1 MWSAITRLFVKGKT
15 EESAPRTKDR
25 TCDGVPDTVVHV
37 FDAMDRNAGDD
48 RRKGPAGEQHHDGA
62 ESEHFSDA
70 YDSRQAKQ
78 RASVKWLLSKA
89 YNNRVPENLRDPY
102 YIDNENQEHL
112 KPQIVHALSNAELYC
127 LALANIYSDPNYHN
141 QNHCGIL
148 QALARKGVYLAEPN
162 NTQLTETI
170 LIQNSPL
177 KMSAHMAVIE
187 GLMVLYAKEV
197 VTGDRVVSAIRRFDP
212 QAEVDVPADHEKG
225 LLLWISHASNALIA
239 KIQADE
245 GAGDKTRLP
254 ELPAAKDFQSLCDG
268 VGLAA
273 VVAFYC
279 PGELNWMDIRVSKR
293 PSVADALHNLSL
305 VHAFCNRC
313 LPYSIFHMLPEDVTY
328 MRGCMKQN
336 LVVFL
341 ADMYNVLEIHPAK
354 CVRYPGEER
363 AMQFLDACPR
373 NSHGVAHK
381 RSLPQSIA
389 PIPDLR
395 SNLSV
400 SAPGFT
406 VAKAPSSSSVKKS
419 QSLQQTAEN
428 YSHDDRRAG
437 SEESFVVHRGKGIPT
452 LSSVADEKSITR
464 VDAAGRPSNWEEQ
477 RRSSYAGRRS
487 RRNSVSD
494 DSQLTI
500 ENFGGSQDNLHNFGR
515 NPDKEVGA
523 HIGKRST
530 TEPTLPARSS
540 VQDVYGSGVQHILSD
555 NGYDKEEPPR
565 LRRQTSNSSLDNVA
579 LKQILHSSE
588 NVNSDGDTS
597 KLASFANL
605 SRQSSEKGINLTYT
619 EQERDDSKS
628 NLSNKKLGQTNGNR
642 NGEKKTT
649 FATLPNTTTWQQQS
663 NQQSQ
668 QMEQH
673 SVADENGGNT
683 IMASQLNNIR
693 LKLEEKRRHIE
704 NEKRRMEVVMS
715 KQRQKVGKAA
725 FLQAVTK
732 LYLVGKVKSPSSS
745 TSGGDSPAEIGPPT
759 PVTSGSSGETPTSVS
774 ETTPVTQQPS
784 QEKPQRPFSLKEIS
798 EDVRDVEHKWL
809 EHDGNAPFIETRRTP
824 DIENMDLEQYHQ
836 SISQIYTPFRRMN
849 NSLSEIQ
856 ADIQRLANQQNQIQQ
871 QHLMTQHQQQ
881 IQQQFQQLQSLSQQ
895 HMQNFGMAPIN
906 PLTSKLQDTQQSQ
919 FYLHDQP
926 QLQRRMWG
934 QPPPTQSLA
943 NEMAAV
949 GYQQSMDPR
958 YSTQPTPYQQDMR
971 LYQDTRNWGTHP
983 PQQKGFVLHDTPQE
997 PRYLNGGDHSLCNN
1011 QMSHP
1016 GPTYPS
1022 STSIFNQTPPSSASP
1037 QHRNA
1042 VHRISQLMSE
1052 SPEPKRPTVHHIPI
1066 KCESP
1071 TEKRQITA
1079 MHAPVP
1085 APPVDDMKPQNIS
1098 FIGNDDELTQGI
1110 RGLNITSGS
1119 RTYRIP
1125 SPTRPSI
1132 SRNSFQPHPSLREA
1146 TPSPSGTPEVTPL
1159 DPTDAGEKGFYI
1171 CFDNDAPKK
1180 PKPTL
1185 RVKRTSPK
1193 KERGVSS
1200 YVDNEDFTMRP
1211 DSPSA
1216 IVMDRQKQ
1224 LEIQRDSDREKQ
1236 RQIDERDFQRQEIRD
1251 REIQREG
1258 EREKQRER
1266 HEMSGESRQSGVGLI
1281 IGNQLANPDPNSL
1294 DEMERKKE
1302 RIMLL
1307 SLQRRQQQEEMKE
1320 RKEVE
1325 AQARREQEKLKAEE
1339 RARKKEEERQ
1349 RRAAI
1354 LEQHKVKKAIE
1365 EAEREGKVIDKELLN
1380 TIKPT
1385 KLRNKTA
1392 TTRPRPK
1399 TIHVDA
1405 GTELDSGALTPSR
1418 GKKGSSSN
1426 LSTASLTSPTMR
1438 RDYYRGSQD
1447 SLTAAHF
1454 DERRSGPL
1462 YRGGS
1467 LRDSPDDGRGSSPCR
1482 SMNQL
1487 GRRGSYKTSRDTDSG
1502 LGRATPPRRA
1512 PSPGMGSMRH
1522 LPSPSG
1528 PGSLPPGL
1536 MTKRRVFDDGSSD
1549 ISSTPSSMMDY
1560 NGPRLYKQPTT
1571 KSNRGIMLNAV
1582 EYCVF
1587 PGTVNKEAK
1596 RRVLDEI
1603 ARSES
1608 KHFLI
1613 LFRDAG
1619 CQFRALYSYC
1629 PDREEVSKLYGTGP
1643 KQVMDKMFDKFFK
1656 YNSGAKCFSQ
1666 VHTKHLTVT
1675 IDAFTIHNSLWQ
1687 GKKVNLPN
1695 KKDMPLVI

>member
-1 MWSAITRLFVKGKT
+1 MYLIEDQFPPTCTPGN
-15 EESAPRTKDR
+15 ESQECRSL
-25 TCDGVPDTVVHV
+25 VW
-37 FDAMDRNAGDD
+37 
-48 RRKGPAGEQHHDGA
+48 KGPRFTA
-62 ESEHFSDA
+62 EKEFF
-70 YDSRQAKQ
+70 QAH
-78 RASVKWLLSKA
+78 RW
-89 YNNRVPENLRDPY
+89 PED
-102 YIDNENQEHL
+102 QEHL

-212 QAEVDVPADHEKG
+212 QADVDVPGDHERG
-225 LLLWISHASNALIA
+225 LLLWISHASHALIA
-239 KIQADE
+239 KIQTEE

-273 VVAFYC
+273 VVAYYC

-313 LPYSIFHMLPEDVTY
+313 LPYSIFHMQPEDVTY
-328 MRGCMKQN
+328 MRGSMKQN

-406 VAKAPSSSSVKKS
+406 VAKASSSPSVKKS

-452 LSSVADEKSITR
+452 LSSVADEKSLAR
-464 VDAAGRPSNWEEQ
+464 ADAAGRPSNWEDQ

-540 VQDVYGSGVQHILSD
+540 VQDVYGSGVQHILAD
-555 NGYDKEEPPR
+555 NGYGNDEPPR
-565 LRRQTSNSSLDNVA
+565 LRRQASNSSLDNVA

-588 NVNSDGDTS
+588 NDNSEGDNTS

-605 SRQSSEKGINLTYT
+605 NRQSSEKSSINLNYT
-619 EQERDDSKS
+619 ESEDITTKS
-628 NLSNKKLGQTNGNR
+628 NLSNKKHGQTNGNG

-668 QMEQH
+668 QAEQH
-673 SVADENGGNT
+673 SADENGGNT

-732 LYLVGKVKSPSSS
+732 GKVKSPSSS

-759 PVTSGSSGETPTSVS
+759 PVTSGSSGETPSSVS
-774 ETTPVTQQPS
+774 ETTPVPQQPF

-824 DIENMDLEQYHQ
+824 DIENMDLDQYHQ
-836 SISQIYTPFRRMN
+836 SISQMN
-849 NSLSEIQ
+849 SSLSEIQ

-871 QHLMTQHQQQ
+871 QHLMTHHQQQ
-881 IQQQFQQLQSLSQQ
+881 MQHQLQQLQSLSQQ
-895 HMQNFGMAPIN
+895 HMQSYGITPIN
-906 PLTSKLQDTQQSQ
+906 PITPKLQDSQQSQ

-934 QPPPTQSLA
+934 QPPSTQSLA

-949 GYQQSMDPR
+949 GYQQQVDSR
-958 YSTQPTPYQQDMR
+958 YNSPPS
-971 LYQDTRNWGTHP
+971 DTRNWGTHP
-983 PQQKGFVLHDTPQE
+983 PQQKGFVLHDTSQE

-1016 GPTYPS
+1016 GSTYPTS
-1022 STSIFNQTPPSSASP
+1022 SSIFNQTPPSSASP

-1066 KCESP
+1066 KCDSP
-1071 TEKRQITA
+1071 TEKRQVTA
-1079 MHAPVP
+1079 LHTPVP

-1098 FIGNDDELTQGI
+1098 FIGNDDELSQGI
-1110 RGLNITSGS
+1110 RGLHITSGN

-1193 KERGVSS
+1193 KERTASS
-1200 YVDNEDFTMRP
+1200 YIDNEDFTVRSE
-1211 DSPSA
+1211 SPSA
-1216 IVMDRQKQ
+1216 ISDRQKL
-1224 LEIQRDSDREKQ
+1224 LEIRRDSDREKQ
-1236 RQIDERDFQRQEIRD
+1236 RQLDEREFQRQEIRD
-1251 REIQREG
+1251 RELQREE

-1266 HEMSGESRQSGVGLI
+1266 RDTSAESRQSGIGLI

-1302 RIMLL
+1302 RIMLQ

-1320 RKEVE
+1320 RKEAE

-1349 RRAAI
+1349 RRASI

-1380 TIKPT
+1380 AIKPT

-1405 GTELDSGALTPSR
+1405 GAELDSGALTPSR

-1454 DERRSGPL
+1454 DDRRSGPL

-1467 LRDSPDDGRGSSPCR
+1467 LRVSSVDSPDDGRGSSPCR

-1487 GRRGSYKTSRDTDSG
+1487 GRRGSYKTSRDVQEPQQQVRGRPKYPSYQNFKGRKSNSLMNLCGSSSDQDGMMCRYTDTDSG

-1587 PGTVNKEAK
+1587 PGTVNREAK

-1643 KQVMDKMFDKFFK
+1643 KQVNDKMFDKFFK
-1656 YNSGAKCFSQ
+1656 YNSGGKCFSQ

>member
-1 MWSAITRLFVKGKT
+1 MWSAISRLFVKGKT
-15 EESAPRTKDR
+15 VEPAPRTEDR
-25 TCDGVPDTVVHV
+25 TCDGVPGTVVHD

-48 RRKGPAGEQHHDGA
+48 RRKGPAGEPQHAGP

-89 YNNRVPENLRDPY
+89 YNNRVPENLREPY
-102 YIDNENQEHL
+102 YVDHEDQEHL

-148 QALARKGVYLAEPN
+148 QALARKGVYLTEPN

-197 VTGDRVVSAIRRFDP
+197 VTGDRLVSAIRRFDP
-212 QAEVDVPADHEKG
+212 QAEVEVPADHEKG
-225 LLLWISHASNALIA
+225 LLLWISHASHALIA
-239 KIQADE
+239 KIQTEE

-313 LPYSIFHMLPEDVTY
+313 LPYSIFHMQPEDVTY
-328 MRGCMKQN
+328 MRGSMKQN

-406 VAKAPSSSSVKKS
+406 VAKAASSSSVKKS

-428 YSHDDRRAG
+428 YSHDDRRTG

-452 LSSVADEKSITR
+452 LSSVADEKSVAR
-464 VDAAGRPSNWEEQ
+464 ADAAGRPSNWEEQ

-515 NPDKEVGA
+515 NPDKEVGV

-540 VQDVYGSGVQHILSD
+540 VQDVYGSGVQHILAD
-555 NGYDKEEPPR
+555 NGYGNDEPPR

-579 LKQILHSSE
+579 LKQILHSSD
-588 NVNSDGDTS
+588 NDNSEGDTS

-605 SRQSSEKGINLTYT
+605 NRQSSEKGINLTYT
-619 EQERDDSKS
+619 ESEDATTKS
-628 NLSNKKLGQTNGNR
+628 NLTIKKHGQTNGNG

-668 QMEQH
+668 QAEQH
-673 SVADENGGNT
+673 SVDENGGNT

-732 LYLVGKVKSPSSS
+732 GKVKSPSSS

-774 ETTPVTQQPS
+774 ETTPVPQQPF

-836 SISQIYTPFRRMN
+836 SISQLN

-856 ADIQRLANQQNQIQQ
+856 GDIQRLANQQNQIQQ
-871 QHLMTQHQQQ
+871 QHLMSQHQQQ
-881 IQQQFQQLQSLSQQ
+881 MQQQLQQLQSLSQH
-895 HMQNFGMAPIN
+895 HMQSFGMSAMN
-906 PLTSKLQDTQQSQ
+906 TLSSKLQEPQQSQ

-943 NEMAAV
+943 NEIAAV

-958 YSTQPTPYQQDMR
+958 YGSQSTGYQQDMR
-971 LYQDTRNWGTHP
+971 LYQDTRNWGTHSH
-983 PQQKGFVLHDTPQE
+983 QQKGFVLHDTPPE

-1016 GPTYPS
+1016 GSTYPTS
-1022 STSIFNQTPPSSASP
+1022 SSIFNQTPPSSASP

-1071 TEKRQITA
+1071 TEKRQVTA
-1079 MHAPVP
+1079 LHAPVP

-1098 FIGNDDELTQGI
+1098 FIGNDDELSQGI
-1110 RGLNITSGS
+1110 RGLHITSGS

-1193 KERGVSS
+1193 KERTASS
-1200 YVDNEDFTMRP
+1200 YVENEDFTVRP
-1211 DSPSA
+1211 ESPATIS
-1216 IVMDRQKQ
+1216 DRQKL
-1224 LEIQRDSDREKQ
+1224 LETQRELDREKQ
-1236 RQIDERDFQRQEIRD
+1236 RHIDERDFQRHEIRD
-1251 REIQREG
+1251 KELQREV

-1266 HEMSGESRQSGVGLI
+1266 RETSAENRQSGVGLV

-1320 RKEVE
+1320 RKEAE

-1380 TIKPT
+1380 AIKPT

-1405 GTELDSGALTPSR
+1405 GAELDSGALTPSR

-1426 LSTASLTSPTMR
+1426 LST
-1438 RDYYRGSQD
+1438 
-1447 SLTAAHF
+1447 
-1454 DERRSGPL
+1454 
-1462 YRGGS
+1462 
-1467 LRDSPDDGRGSSPCR
+1467 DSPDDGRGSSPCR

-1487 GRRGSYKTSRDTDSG
+1487 GRRGSYKTSRGSSSDQDGMMCRYTDTDSG

-1596 RRVLDEI
+1596 KRVLDEI

-1656 YNSGAKCFSQ
+1656 YNSGGKCFSQ